1 MTRAG
6 AGRCWGLLGAVLA
19 VPLLVGPVGAQQT
32 SAQAGGE
39 LAVKTVRQIEALLA
53 EKAQRTPTQRKVSSQ
68 LLPARQAQGYGVA
81 RLPAPVEVAADEMV
95 TVDIRADVTP
105 EVLARIRDLGG
116 TVINSVPKYRAIRAR
131 LPLAAVEP
139 LADLDAVQTIRTA
152 DEAVTRAQAQGLES
166 NIRREVL
173 GAGGIRA
180 IVDTSEGDVAH
191 QANLARTTH
200 GVDGTGIGIGVLS
213 NGVRTLAA
221 RQASG
226 DLPDRVTVLAGQAG
240 RGDEGTAM
248 LEIVHDLAPGAE
260 LYFATAYSGQAQ
272 FAANIEA
279 LCDAGA
285 DVIVDDVYYV
295 LEAAFQD
302 DVVARGVNAAVAD
315 GCVFITAGG
324 NGGNLNDGTAG
335 VWEGDYA
342 AGSTLNV
349 NGVSVGVLHDFGG
362 GVEENRITEDSRG
375 FVLQWADPLGASA
388 NDYDLFLIDADNNV
402 LDRSTNTQ
410 DGSQDP
416 IELISSSEDDH
427 TDARLLIVKTAG
439 AADRYLRL
447 DTLEGRL
454 AEATEG
460 NLFGHSAAENAVTVA
475 AVDVRAAGSSGVFNG
490 TESVRTSNS
499 DGPRRIFFQPD
510 GTPITAGN
518 FSSTGGDLLKKP
530 DLAAATCVSTS
541 TPGFSPFC
549 GVSSAAPHAAA
560 IAALMLEAAGGPGN
574 LTPAALR
581 TAMTGTGAVLDI
593 EATGVD
599 QDSGA
604 GIVMAPG
611 AVDAVD
617 VAKADRNGAPT
628 VDGTLQNRTMLRDD
642 AAVRVDVASAFSD
655 PDNDTLTY
663 NALSS
668 DPDHVSVTRT
678 GSQLTLTPVL
688 PGLAV
693 VTVRAADPS
702 GLSTAQ
708 SFSVTVALG
717 TRDYDVDDDNLIDV
731 GNLAQLD
738 AVRYDLNGDGMVD
751 DASDWQSYYGA
762 FAQSSLMGCPDGCAG
777 YELTTSLDFDTNDN
791 GAPDA
796 GDDYWNG
803 GEGWVP
809 IGGDCQLSYRNGIV
823 AEKSVHGDLRGQ
835 RAYRQQ
841 LVYRYGQRSARGFVR
856 LCLLQHPERWDDR
869 CRCEGSRS
877 CRRVDRVQFRRDSS
891 QPRHRPRFGQ
901 RKCGR
906 SGRDQ
911 PNQRRDSC
919 QLLHKPCV
927 G

>member
-1 MTRAG
+1 M
-6 AGRCWGLLGAVLA
+6 
-19 VPLLVGPVGAQQT
+19 
-32 SAQAGGE
+32 
-39 LAVKTVRQIEALLA
+39 
-53 EKAQRTPTQRKVSSQ
+53 
-68 LLPARQAQGYGVA
+68 
-81 RLPAPVEVAADEMV
+81 
-95 TVDIRADVTP
+95 
-105 EVLARIRDLGG
+105 
-116 TVINSVPKYRAIRAR
+116 
-131 LPLAAVEP
+131 EP

-166 NIRREVL
+166 DIRREVL
-173 GAGGIRA
+173 GGGGIRA
-180 IVDTSEGDVAH
+180 IVDTSEGYVAH
-191 QANLARTTH
+191 QTDVARTTH

-560 IAALMLEAAGGPGN
+560 IAALMLEAAGGPDN
-574 LTPAALR
+574 VTLAALR
-581 TAMTGTGAVLDI
+581 TAMTGAALDI

-599 QDSGA
+599 RDSGA

-617 VAKADRNGAPT
+617 VAVADRNGAPT
-628 VDGTLQNRTMLRDD
+628 VDGTLQNRTMLRDA

-668 DPDHVSVTRT
+668 DPDRVSVTRT
-678 GSQLTLTPVL
+678 GSQLTLTP
-688 PGLAV
+688 G
-693 VTVRAADPS
+693 AAGPS
-702 GLSTAQ
+702 RGYGARGRSRRPERGGE
-708 SFSVTVALG
+708 SFSVAVALLE
-717 TRDYDVDDDNLIDV
+717 T
-731 GNLAQLD
+731 
-738 AVRYDLNGDGMVD
+738 
-751 DASDWQSYYGA
+751 
-762 FAQSSLMGCPDGCAG
+762 
-777 YELTTSLDFDTNDN
+777 ETTTSITTITSSKS
-791 GAPDA
+791 AT
-796 GDDYWNG
+796 W
-803 GEGWVP
+803 
-809 IGGDCQLSYRNGIV
+809 RN
-823 AEKSVHGDLRGQ
+823 ST
-835 RAYRQQ
+835 
-841 LVYRYGQRSARGFVR
+841 
-856 LCLLQHPERWDDR
+856 
-869 CRCEGSRS
+869 
-877 CRRVDRVQFRRDSS
+877 
-891 QPRHRPRFGQ
+891 
-901 RKCGR
+901 
-906 SGRDQ
+906 
-911 PNQRRDSC
+911 
-919 QLLHKPCV
+919 PCATT
-927 G
+927 